1 MAKFSSS
8 AILVQCP
15 VPWQFGTE
23 STFYW
28 IETRRRRRR
37 RHVHSVMTLPLS
49 VSSSK
54 SKTLLLGIGS
64 VASSSPG
71 VPSSFDV
78 FAVIFMGTRRK
89 EKKRRRKGERRA
101 LIARPKWNNRVR
113 PSCKCP
119 PRSSPPRSKDVQLPS
134 SPRLLV
140 FILRDDFLLA
150 TGRPTDGGKKISKE
164 IIDCCLI
171 SNWSHGAFFLS
182 FFFPDSD
189 KQ

>member
-1 MAKFSSS
+1 MAKFSSF

-28 IETRRRRRR
+28 IETRRRR

-89 EKKRRRKGERRA
+89 EKKKKRWTMGVDWTTQHERIAYVRR
-101 LIARPKWNNRVR
+101 V
-113 PSCKCP
+113 S
-119 PRSSPPRSKDVQLPS
+119 V
-134 SPRLLV
+134 
-140 FILRDDFLLA
+140 LLA
-150 TGRPTDGGKKISKE
+150 PLLHGQTMFNFPSPFFHFTGRFSIGDWSADWLREGNVSKE
-164 IIDCCLI
+164 IIDFCLI
-171 SNWSHGAFFLS
+171 SNRAHGAFFLS

-189 KQ
+189 EQ